1 MPRYEVQ
8 VIVNMAT
15 TWEAEN
21 ADQAIALADEWVG
34 EEYGNLKHK
43 TDYSVRE
50 LI

>member
-15 TWEAEN
+15 TWEAIN
-21 ADQAIALADEWVG
+21 AD

-43 TDYSVRE
+43 VDYRVRE
-50 LI
+50 LA

>member
-43 TDYSVRE
+43 ADYRVRE
-50 LI
+50 LA